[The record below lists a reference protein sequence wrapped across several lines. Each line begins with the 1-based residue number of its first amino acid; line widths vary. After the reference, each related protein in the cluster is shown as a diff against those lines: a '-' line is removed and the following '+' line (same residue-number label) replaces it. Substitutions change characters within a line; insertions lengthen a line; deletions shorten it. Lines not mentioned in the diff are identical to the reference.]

1 MKVQENHVGADFN
14 RLINGNMHGL
24 LVVNAYG
31 LLLLLHM
38 THSSDEPTVG
48 TPECSHVA

>member
-14 RLINGNMHGL
+14 RLINGNM
-24 LVVNAYG
+24 
-31 LLLLLHM
+31 LLLLHM